1 MTDDRKQKLLLQLF
15 REVDAICKKH
25 DLRYVMAGGTLI
37 GVLRNEGFIPWDD
50 DVDIYMPKN
59 DWDKFVEICQNEMP
73 PNRAVYC
80 AEVDRNYTNGFPRYG
95 STDTCAIHKH
105 QIIGD
110 DKLVRSLTY

>member
-1 MTDDRKQKLLLQLF
+1 
-15 REVDAICKKH
+15 
-25 DLRYVMAGGTLI
+25 
-37 GVLRNEGFIPWDD
+37 
-50 DVDIYMPKN
+50 
-59 DWDKFVEICQNEMP
+59 MP

-110 DKLVRSLTY
+110 DKAGEIIDVLIWIPFRMMTVSMRNTGTI